1 MSACVQ
7 CFILLVS
14 DSITCLGNSL
24 HIQPIRLFSSAKK
37 LVKMLRTC
45 ARVRICWPGFSALW
59 QTHKIFRSCL
69 SHPHERTT
77 YVLLECVYAHMVSC
91 TRPQTICRN
100 IRAPSLDFHPWR
112 ITHCLAQGWCD
123 RHLRASNSKDAAQ
136 KPRRSF
142 LLAPRSLST
151 LLKRCFFSCWAC
163 CRGPW
168 PRPFCFLHLLPHW
181 LLRSSADFKGSAYCW

>member
-100 IRAPSLDFHPWR
+100 IRASSLDFHPWR

-123 RHLRASNSKDAAQ
+123 EHLRASKSKDAAQ

-142 LLAPRSLST
+142 CWLQDRLVPYWNAASSCFST
-151 LLKRCFFSCWAC
+151 LILISLRASCPCFFENI
-163 CRGPW
+163 
-168 PRPFCFLHLLPHW
+168 
-181 LLRSSADFKGSAYCW
+181 

>member
-69 SHPHERTT
+69 SHPHERTI

-91 TRPQTICRN
+91 TRPQTTCRN
-100 IRAPSLDFHPWR
+100 IRASSLDFHPWR
-112 ITHCLAQGWCD
+112 ISHCLAQGWCD
-123 RHLRASNSKDAAQ
+123 
-136 KPRRSF
+136 PW
-142 LLAPRSLST
+142 
-151 LLKRCFFSCWAC
+151 RCFFMLFSTDLDLVASELSLFLWEHLKVSAC
-163 CRGPW
+163 HKAFAAKDHG
-168 PRPFCFLHLLPHW
+168 
-181 LLRSSADFKGSAYCW
+181 

>member
-37 LVKMLRTC
+37 LVNMLRTC

-77 YVLLECVYAHMVSC
+77 YVLLERVYAHMVSC
-91 TRPQTICRN
+91 TRLQTICRN
-100 IRAPSLDFHPWR
+100 MRASSLDFHLGALSLPSTRMMWWTPSGLQ
-112 ITHCLAQGWCD
+112 IEGCCTKA
-123 RHLRASNSKDAAQ
+123 KT
-136 KPRRSF
+136 KF

-163 CRGPW
+163 CPGPL
-168 PRPFCFLHLLPHW
+168 PRPFWRLHLFPPW
-181 LLRSSADFKGSAYCW
+181 LLRSAADFKRLAHNR